1 MNYQISRKIMKFFI
15 LVAFLYHLF
24 DLTQEHLQHEYLINV
39 EVKEAYSLVP
49 SVTICVNPLH
59 RMSYSRKWKNS
70 YVLFNETLICGYWDY
85 NYSRYIRCEE
95 FDPEVFIRFKNNTV
109 CLTYLNNAGHFKY
122 NIFHFFAKSFRR
134 AEFIFHLNFQPSH
147 FERSNSFIVHIG
159 KIIRQMGALL
169 QVNRWDK
176 TLLPFPYATNCF
188 DYSINRRN
196 NVSPKSEND
205 CKLVYMRRKEIK
217 ECNHN
222 YYWSQHRFDIKH
234 QTIDFNQKFP
244 NCSVEVNQ
252 TFLGN
257 MCRKD
262 CSTTELVVS
271 KEDYISY
278 FFGSLVYFKRY
289 SQNYIHLTYL
299 AKMDLIAYFSTM
311 GGLISIYL
319 GLGVINLTN
328 ICLDSILKFCVY
340 LIKKQRLNSKINIL
354 LHSMKSISKIIFL
367 SLMFYQL
374 IEMTN
379 DFIYYNE
386 RTDITFRDNY
396 RFPKIVLFLR
406 PQLNYRK
413 FRESYPEFYNKHNR
427 VKNLKTE
434 DDYLLDLLIK
444 NISELKYMTN
454 FNDLKIKC
462 KFEYESIH
470 VDCPEPL
477 EYIQTF
483 RSHDMYINHQ
493 FIHSSD
499 SRIPRSVSLELTGD
513 FLFNSMYLQLSSLSI
528 LGSYG
533 ENTFSEKYIHP
544 WQINTY
550 TINSIVTRKISN
562 NKHPCIYNN
571 NKKQYSDY
579 LNDEITMD
587 CIQRETNETFGCLP
601 VIGVDS
607 WIRTERD
614 LNHFSICPKN
624 IGNNN
629 YSIIESIVNRCFD
642 KVVYSCETHIFSAF
656 DNHRKNAK
664 KFSTKINILF
674 KTDFIPEYKQNYR
687 MNFNEWVY
695 NCGGIIGLWFGWSAL
710 SLSVIPLIFQHYFK
724 LIKLYYNHLKQY
736 LSIIERE
743 VTINHHFIIIENYQV
758 IIYHQVPKTNYL
770 KLISILNKCKKILCK
785 LFVWSAL
792 LLLAIIIFIGN
803 CFVKIHE
810 LISRIHIK
818 RYFSERT
825 RAKVV
830 NQHSIIQDN
839 HEVLVYDPRK
849 KKNYLILIKNVVYNC
864 ARIIW
869 NTILW
874 LTLSLLGLMIFW
886 GNKLVNFYNFMI
898 TNIKSR
904 DGQTGF

>member
-1 MNYQISRKIMKFFI
+1 MVID
-15 LVAFLYHLF
+15 V
-24 DLTQEHLQHEYLINV
+24 D
-39 EVKEAYSLVP
+39 VKNAYSLVP

-59 RMSYSRKWKNS
+59 RMSSSTKWRNS
-70 YVLFNETLICGYWDY
+70 YVLFNYTLICGYWDY

-95 FDPEVFIRFKNNTV
+95 FDPDVFIRFKKNTI
-109 CLTYLNNAGHFKY
+109 CFTHLINAGHIES
-122 NIFHFFAKSFRR
+122 NVLHFFAKTFRK
-134 AEFIFHLNFQPSH
+134 AEFIFHQNYNPSH
-147 FERSNSFIVHIG
+147 FERSNRFIIDIG
-159 KIIRQMGALL
+159 ETNSQKGALL

-176 TLLPFPYATNCF
+176 TLLPFPYSTNCF

-205 CKLVYMRRKEIK
+205 CKLEYMRRKELK

-244 NCSVEVNQ
+244 NCSVKVNQ
-252 TFLGN
+252 TFLDN
-257 MCRKD
+257 MCQKD

-271 KEDYISY
+271 KEDYLSY
-278 FFGSLVYFKRY
+278 YRGSLVYFKRY

-299 AKMDLIAYFSTM
+299 AKMDLIIYFSTM

-319 GLGVINLTN
+319 GLGVIHLTN
-328 ICLDSILKFCVY
+328 ICLDLTLKFCVF
-340 LIKKQRLNSKINIL
+340 LIKKQCLNSKINIL
-354 LHSMKSISKIIFL
+354 LQSMKSISKIIFL
-367 SLMFYQL
+367 CLMFYQL

-379 DFIYYNE
+379 DFIYFNE

-406 PQLNYRK
+406 PKMNYTK
-413 FRESYPEFYNKHNR
+413 FRESYPEYYDK
-427 VKNLKTE
+427 VNLAKYLETD
-434 DDYLLDLLIK
+434 DDYLLELLIK

-454 FNDLKIKC
+454 FDDLKINC
-462 KFEYESIH
+462 KFEYESNH
-470 VDCPEPL
+470 VDCPKPL

-483 RSHDMYINHQ
+483 RGQEMYINYQ
-493 FIHSSD
+493 FIHGSLNRSI
-499 SRIPRSVSLELTGD
+499 RPRSVSLELSGY
-513 FLFNSMYLQLSSLSI
+513 FLINSMYLQLNSLSI
-528 LGSYG
+528 LGFNG
-533 ENTFSEKYIHP
+533 KTFSEKFIYP
-544 WQINTY
+544 WQTNTY
-550 TINSIVTRKISN
+550 TINSVVTRKISN
-562 NKHPCIYNN
+562 YKHSCIDN
-571 NKKQYSDY
+571 NKKQYSDN

-601 VIGVDS
+601 VIGVNS

-629 YSIIESIVNRCFD
+629 YSIIESIINRCFN
-642 KVVYSCETHIFSAF
+642 KIVYSCETHIFSAF
-656 DNHRKNAK
+656 NNHRKYEK
-664 KFSTKINILF
+664 QLSTKINILF
-674 KTDFIPEYKQNYR
+674 KTNFIPEYKQNYR

-710 SLSVIPLIFQHYFK
+710 SVSVIPLIFQHYFK
-724 LIKLYYNHLKQY
+724 FIKLYYNHLKQY

-743 VTINHHFIIIENYQV
+743 VSINHHSIIIENYQV
-758 IIYHQVPKTNYL
+758 IVYHQVPKTFYS
-770 KLISILNKCKKILCK
+770 KLVRNLNKFKNFMCK
-785 LFVWSAL
+785 LFVRSAL

-803 CFVKIHE
+803 FFVKIHE

-839 HEVLVYDPRK
+839 HEVLVYDQRA
-849 KKNYLILIKNVVYNC
+849 KKNYLILIKNVFYNSV
-864 ARIIW
+864 RIIW
-869 NTILW
+869 KTLLW
-874 LTLSLLGLMIFW
+874 LTLSLLGLMIFL
-886 GNKLVNFYNFMI
+886 GNKLVNFYKLMFFI
-898 TNIKSR
+898 IKSNISIINR
-904 DGQTGF
+904 FD